1 MSSCIVL
8 TSQILNLVNLLLTFL
23 FGIMSEFI
31 LSTGAFVDVVL
42 KGIYAKN
49 QSVKHKFSIVL
60 YLQHFWSVWQSFRF
74 MLGKAMSLLS
84 LVS

>member
-42 KGIYAKN
+42 KGICAKN

-60 YLQHFWSVWQSFRF
+60 CLQHFWSAWQSFRF